1 SAPCPRYST
10 VAGDQR
16 HCESRRA
23 LEARKRQL
31 YGRPYMRTDA
41 INRFASSE
49 LCRSLQDGG
58 KTPLTFYGVAFHELG
73 HWTGHKSRLDR
84 DLRHRFGERAYA
96 AEELVAELCAAFL
109 CAEFSIDGDL
119 HHAGYIQSWIGLLKA
134 DSRAFFTAASKAQAA
149 ADYL

>member
-1 SAPCPRYST
+1 SHAAVPPPTRPRPAQTIPRRSAPCPRYST

-49 LCRSLQDGG
+49 LCRLLQDGG
-58 KTPLTFYGVAFHELG
+58 KTPL
-73 HWTGHKSRLDR
+73 SSNRM
-84 DLRHRFGERAYA
+84 YA
-96 AEELVAELCAAFL
+96 V
-109 CAEFSIDGDL
+109 
-119 HHAGYIQSWIGLLKA
+119 LKM
-134 DSRAFFTAASKAQAA
+134 RENMFFRCE
-149 ADYL
+149 